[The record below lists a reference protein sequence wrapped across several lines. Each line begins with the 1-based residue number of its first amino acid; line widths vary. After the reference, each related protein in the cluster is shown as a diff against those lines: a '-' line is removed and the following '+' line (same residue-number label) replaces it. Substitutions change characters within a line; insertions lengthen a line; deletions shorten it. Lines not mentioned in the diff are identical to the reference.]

1 MSDCER
7 EMNCKR
13 PSNSKF
19 DLQLR
24 RAGGDPT
31 RTNYR
36 WDEEDGEVFNPDH
49 RARSAPNS
57 LVVRNLVGQWPVN
70 VCLSIFVCLSRCFDI
85 PLSVI
90 QCFSLS
96 ISLSLSF
103 LLSFFFLSFL
113 LSFFLSFFL
122 LSTRPSKLPSVLPK
136 KNASPSTKRNTISD
150 IETTCKVHLHI
161 VVSKVEWFILDNIK
175 PLNWN
180 AKKIEI
186 RHWIIERIIKEITS
200 GTNRFLWHGRAQL
213 IFSST
218 RDKNRSRKY

>member
-13 PSNSKF
+13 PSNSQF

-31 RTNYR
+31 RMTYR

-57 LVVRNLVGQWPVN
+57 LVVRNLVGQWPVS

-103 LLSFFFLSFL
+103 LLSFFLSVL

-122 LSTRPSKLPSVLPK
+122 SLIYQTIEATIGL
-136 KNASPSTKRNTISD
+136 TEEKRRSID
-150 IETTCKVHLHI
+150 KEEYDKRYR
-161 VVSKVEWFILDNIK
+161 DNM
-175 PLNWN
+175 
-180 AKKIEI
+180 
-186 RHWIIERIIKEITS
+186 
-200 GTNRFLWHGRAQL
+200 
-213 IFSST
+213 
-218 RDKNRSRKY
+218 